1 MATETVETPKP
12 ENPKP
17 QKSKRQPYVRDFEE
31 GLVYLFQYPRL
42 KEFPNLSPFCLK
54 LETWLRFSEIK
65 YKMVENLS
73 VMHRSSEGT
82 LPYIELNGEAHNDS
96 AFIIRDLPQLLG
108 VKSLDAHLSEQ
119 DQAIS
124 LAFERL
130 IENSLFLGSGKF
142 RYDQME
148 KVLALWPSKFGFAQP
163 LFNAFIKHMMTTKL
177 KEKLNATG
185 LGRHT
190 NEEILGV
197 VCDDLQALNRQLGN
211 KQYLMGDKPTKI
223 DASAF
228 AALAL
233 ITLLPFDTPPKTHIL
248 EKLPNLQKY
257 TERIKEKY
265 YPDWSTF
272 TS

>member
-1 MATETVETPKP
+1 
-12 ENPKP
+12 
-17 QKSKRQPYVRDFEE
+17 
-31 GLVYLFQYPRL
+31 
-42 KEFPNLSPFCLK
+42 
-54 LETWLRFSEIK
+54 
-65 YKMVENLS
+65 MVENLS

-96 AFIIRDLPQLLG
+96 AFIIRDLPQLLGKRKFKNSNNFILG

-211 KQYLMGDKPTKI
+211 KQYLMGDKPTKVTTI
-223 DASAF
+223 
-228 AALAL
+228 
-233 ITLLPFDTPPKTHIL
+233 
-248 EKLPNLQKY
+248 
-257 TERIKEKY
+257 
-265 YPDWSTF
+265 
-272 TS
+272 